1 MSEQLQQREAE
12 VLKVIIEDYIA
23 KAIPVGSRT
32 VAKKSRLKLSP
43 ASMRNIMAD
52 LTEKGYLEQPH
63 TSAGRI
69 PTASAFRLYLDT
81 AFTPSPLSDLDKQG
95 IGNILRSAGLEVSDV
110 LSQASKLL
118 SSLSRQVALVLAPSH
133 EDVRWREID
142 FALIKPGVVLAVVI
156 LDGGIVQNKLLTVE
170 DSITKADLEKFRN
183 YLNEHFSGLTLSE
196 ARARIHAE
204 LQSAKQRLK
213 LLYRR
218 ALRLARHTFEETSAR
233 DMFVDGTTNILA
245 HAEFSDVVK
254 MREILMLLEERT
266 RLLRLMDRTIAEQGI
281 KIMLGQESQ
290 MDDLMGCGVICSTYG
305 DEVRPL
311 GVVSVIGP
319 LRMDYAK
326 VIPVVDYISQTLTD
340 LLNER
345 F

>member
-1 MSEQLQQREAE
+1 
-12 VLKVIIEDYIA
+12 
-23 KAIPVGSRT
+23 
-32 VAKKSRLKLSP
+32 
-43 ASMRNIMAD
+43 
-52 LTEKGYLEQPH
+52 
-63 TSAGRI
+63 
-69 PTASAFRLYLDT
+69 
-81 AFTPSPLSDLDKQG
+81 
-95 IGNILRSAGLEVSDV
+95 
-110 LSQASKLL
+110 
-118 SSLSRQVALVLAPSH
+118 
-133 EDVRWREID
+133 
-142 FALIKPGVVLAVVI
+142 
-156 LDGGIVQNKLLTVE
+156 
-170 DSITKADLEKFRN
+170 
-183 YLNEHFSGLTLSE
+183 
-196 ARARIHAE
+196 
-204 LQSAKQRLK
+204 
-213 LLYRR
+213 
-218 ALRLARHTFEETSAR
+218 
-233 DMFVDGTTNILA
+233 MFVDGTTNILA